1 MQKRSSFLIA
11 TVIASTLLQACSGS
25 NSAEEASDDGAAAT
39 ADAATVAAGEEPGE
53 SLAFE
58 WSANGF
64 EQLPAQYKWT
74 GSGRR
79 DEGFEPNFS
88 LSVPE
93 TDDVIW
99 SSGCMAGGKVKTV
112 IYFTPP
118 EKMQGNRATLRFETD
133 KSPRTLE
140 YTARYVAD
148 GQMDGFELVQSAQDP
163 MFAEMRAGTWAY
175 VHVGEGTDGTKLRI
189 ALNGAARGLGA
200 FLPACSGAKKVATA
214 PKSAPVLYAC
224 DDGRGVKATY
234 MGNDTDTPVVRVE
247 VDGQVH
253 LLSSAVS
260 GSGALYESDGDKK
273 RSWHT
278 KAKDGVWQESAA
290 DGSNEVS
297 TNCREVQRRPFE

>member
-11 TVIASTLLQACSGS
+11 TVIVGTLLQACSGS
-25 NSAEEASDDGAAAT
+25 NSAEDASGDGATAT

-79 DEGFEPNFS
+79 DQDFEPNFS

-99 SSGCMAGGKVKTV
+99 SSGCMAGGKVRTA

-118 EKMQGNRATLRFETD
+118 QKMLGNRATLRFETD
-133 KSPRTLE
+133 KSPRTLAYE
-140 YTARYVAD
+140 ARYVAD
-148 GQMDGFELVQSAQDP
+148 GQMDGFELVQSVQDP

-175 VHVGEGTDGTKLRI
+175 VHIGEGADGTKLRI
-189 ALNGAARGLGA
+189 ALSGAARGLGA
-200 FLPACSGAKKVATA
+200 FLPACSGAKRAAAT
-214 PKSAPVLYAC
+214 PRSAPVLYAC

-234 MGNDTDTPVVRVE
+234 MGNETDTPVVRVE

-278 KAKDGVWQESAA
+278 KSKDGVWQESAA

-297 TNCREVQRRPFE
+297 TSCREV